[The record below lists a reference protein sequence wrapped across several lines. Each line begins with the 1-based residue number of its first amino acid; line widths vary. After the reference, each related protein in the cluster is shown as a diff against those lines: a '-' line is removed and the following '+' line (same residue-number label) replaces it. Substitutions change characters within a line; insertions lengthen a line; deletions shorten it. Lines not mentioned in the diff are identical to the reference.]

1 MALDP
6 TTKSLIVSKF
16 PEYAATVDSFS
27 AIPGFDSVM
36 QKGYEMATAYG
47 GPGMNIGNVR
57 GTGLGILKNGLKA
70 ASTDPVSFVKSAM
83 RDAVYSGDTNLL
95 KSEIQYLQ
103 KNNVPIDDI
112 KNTYTT
118 YATEKAQGQAN
129 YEAARAAQSKG
140 GGGLFG
146 DIGNFLASIDPSTA
160 ISKAA
165 TDLFQPIEQAVTTN
179 LAQLDKDLSLSQNAP
194 LIAAIALSVAAP
206 GVGSAIGQQMIA
218 AGLLPAATSA
228 AVATAVGTGVANA
241 ALQVAQGKSPE
252 DALKAGVVG
261 AAGGAVGNYLVGD
274 AGTLKNFVT
283 STSTNLLAGKNPE
296 DAVIAGIA
304 SSGAGFAGSTVARE
318 TGSAVAGQVAAGTT
332 AGLLTGKTAEQS
344 LAQGVGNIKLDSL
357 IPGSVAT
364 VPTEQQVLAG
374 QQDLMNQLAP
384 YEGVTT
390 PAQPPA
396 QPPEQ
401 PLIDLATVTA
411 PPAQPPVITEQPA
424 VVQPPV
430 FVEPAVVSPEEL
442 QGTVPPFET
451 TAPVDTTQSGFD
463 IPTDIPDTSGFDIPT
478 PTPQTPITGN
488 TGGNMATYDEEM
500 NAPATELQDTTPFN
514 YTPEEQQ
521 IIYQLAQEAG
531 GTQNISDAYAALTQ
545 AAQQTAN
552 QSGLTVGN
560 VLKFFQSNPN
570 LTKGLVTAGVSAA
583 GGLLTNQ
590 ANVEAARISAQAM
603 RDAAATAAEAQK
615 FRPVG
620 VTTRFGQSQFGFDPT
635 TGQLTSAGY
644 TVSPE
649 LKAMQDRIMALSG
662 QGLTEAEKAAGRYA
676 PLTAGAQGLFGLGQ
690 QYLGTQQGA
699 PIGQMAQQYM
709 QSQAGQPLT
718 NLGLGYL
725 AKSPEEAASEYM
737 RSQMDLLAPS
747 RERQLSQLQN
757 QLFNTGRGGLS
768 VGGTGMRP
776 GGGQGLRAASP
787 EMEAYYNAL
796 AQQDAQLAAGAQ
808 QAGQQRSQFGAGLYQ
823 QGTGLT
829 QAQQLAGA
837 GLYGQGVGLTQQG
850 QQFGAGLLGSGA
862 NLLGAYGQG
871 LTGAYAPF
879 STGIGV
885 GSSLESL
892 GQAPLD
898 IGAQLGGRSAQAG
911 ANVGQSLLQGGFAG
925 ARTTQAASGVSPF
938 GTALTRFADSPEAQQ
953 ALLGM
958 FTGGTEYG
966 TDTRRYNRDTNF

>member
-1 MALDP
+1 MTTLDTLISKNAGFGNVIKTIQSGGAYIDPKGRVLSTTELKPLP
-6 TTKSLIVSKF
+6 TYYAGSSVFVGGGGKAYSYDENGSIIEVPREPLEIYKFDAAGDGKFTIPKLRNEKEGGYFGDITLNAIKSGSGYTVENTDKSATGQYYQPLKGTDFSDRQWVGMSRGLSNINTAVQSG
-16 PEYAATVDSFS
+16 EATVDIKKSKEISDDGQGNQTSKEYYALRDGSGREVGALFDV
-27 AIPGFDSVM
+27 PGREDIKYADV
-36 QKGYEMATAYG
+36 GNETAG
-47 GPGMNIGNVR
+47 GGHYVF
-57 GTGLGILKNGLKA
+57 LQ
-70 ASTDPVSFVKSAM
+70 TDPKTGRVAPIQDFDKQVTYRESQGKKFWDVQNKIV
-83 RDAVYSGDTNLL
+83 RDFAPYAAVIFGAPL
-95 KSEIQYLQ
+95 
-103 KNNVPIDDI
+103 
-112 KNTYTT
+112 
-118 YATEKAQGQAN
+118 
-129 YEAARAAQSKG
+129 AAEL
-140 GGGLFG
+140 GGGLAG
-146 DIGNFLASIDPSTA
+146 AAASSAIFQTA
-160 ISKAA
+160 AGV
-165 TDLFQPIEQAVTTN
+165 PIEKMAENIAKNTITGGLLGAGGVDIAGSAGGGLTGQ
-179 LAQLDKDLSLSQNAP
+179 LAQNTVAG
-194 LIAAIALSVAAP
+194 LIGGKNLEE
-206 GVGSAIGQQMIA
+206 SAIGAVKSI
-218 AGLLPAATSA
+218 GINSLTSSSNPLNS
-228 AVATAVGTGVANA
+228 GV
-241 ALQVAQGKSPE
+241 
-252 DALKAGVVG
+252 
-261 AAGGAVGNYLVGD
+261 
-274 AGTLKNFVT
+274 
-283 STSTNLLAGKNPE
+283 
-296 DAVIAGIA
+296 
-304 SSGAGFAGSTVARE
+304 
-318 TGSAVAGQVAAGTT
+318 
-332 AGLLTGKTAEQS
+332 
-344 LAQGVGNIKLDSL
+344 
-357 IPGSVAT
+357 T
-364 VPTEQQVLAG
+364 VPTEEQALLG
-374 QQDLMNQLAP
+374 QQDLQSQLAP
-384 YEGVTT
+384 YESTI
-390 PAQPPA
+390 PAN
-396 QPPEQ
+396 
-401 PLIDLATVTA
+401 
-411 PPAQPPVITEQPA
+411 
-424 VVQPPV
+424 
-430 FVEPAVVSPEEL
+430 
-442 QGTVPPFET
+442 T
-451 TAPVDTTQSGFD
+451 TAFDTTTDFPDVSGFD
-463 IPTDIPDTSGFDIPT
+463 IPL

-521 IIYQLAQEAG
+521 LIYQLSQEAG
-531 GTQNISDAYAALTQ
+531 GTQSINDAYNSLSLV
-545 AAQQTAN
+545 AQQTARS
-552 QSGLTVGN
+552 SGLKVGD

-570 LTKGLVTAGVSAA
+570 LTKGLIGAGVSAA

-590 ANVEAARISAQAM
+590 ANVEAAQISAQAM
-603 RDAAATAAEAQK
+603 RDAAATAAEAQR
-615 FRPVG
+615 FRPIG
-620 VTTRFGQSQFGFDPT
+620 VTTRFGASQFGFDPT

-644 TVSPE
+644 QLTPE

-662 QGLTEAEKAAGRYA
+662 QGLTEAEQAAGRYA

-768 VGGTGMRP
+768 VGATGVRP

-808 QAGQQRSQFGAGLYQ
+808 QAGQQRAQFGAGLYQ

-862 NLLGAYGQG
+862 GLLGSYTQG

-879 STGIGV
+879 STGVGV

-911 ANVGQSLLQGGFAG
+911 ANVGQTLLQGGLLG

-958 FTGGTEYG
+958 FTGGSPDQYEQRAGVPFAQRNVYG
-966 TDTRRYNRDTNF
+966 